1 MMRLPFILLTLC
13 LVCRGLHA
21 DTGLLREVVRTDE
34 AHVLVFT
41 APAALR
47 AGTSEVVVVVNDPET
62 GMPIEGVDMLVEAR
76 MSDWSPQRSSMIF
89 AAIEDD
95 TLRMG
100 LKSMVDLYRE
110 GDWLLQVRVLMPDG
124 PPMVVSLE
132 VSVAPAMSSWLSYG
146 PALLF
151 WLPCGLV
158 VLLRDRILHAR
169 HVLRAA

>member
-1 MMRLPFILLTLC
+1 MMRMPFILLTLC
-13 LVCRGLHA
+13 LVCRAVHA

-76 MSDWSPQRSSMIF
+76 MSDWSPQRPSMIF

-100 LKSMVDLYRE
+100 LKSIVDLHSE
-110 GDWLLQVRVLMPDG
+110 GEWLLEVQVFMPG
-124 PPMVVSLE
+124 APPLIVPLE
-132 VSVAPAMSSWLSYG
+132 VSVAPAMSGWLTYG
-146 PALLF
+146 PVLLL
-151 WLPCGLV
+151 WIPCVLV

-169 HVLRAA
+169 HALQAA

>member
-13 LVCRGLHA
+13 LVCRGVHA

-76 MSDWSPQRSSMIF
+76 MSDWSPQRPSMIF

-100 LKSMVDLYRE
+100 LKSIVDLHSE
-110 GDWLLQVRVLMPDG
+110 GEWLLEVRVSMSDG
-124 PPMVVSLE
+124 PPLMVPLE
-132 VSVAPAMSSWLSYG
+132 VSVAAAMSGWLTYG
-146 PALLF
+146 PVLLF
-151 WLPCGLV
+151 WIPCVLV

-169 HVLRAA
+169 HALQAA